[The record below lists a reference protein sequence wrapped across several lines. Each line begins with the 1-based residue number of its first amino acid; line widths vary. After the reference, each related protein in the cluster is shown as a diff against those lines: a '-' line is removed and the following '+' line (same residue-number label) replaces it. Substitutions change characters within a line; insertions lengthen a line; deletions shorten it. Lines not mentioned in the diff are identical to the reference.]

1 VRASAGWLSVVH
13 VTSTTATALTPD
25 NAGGAATS
33 RATAAAPS
41 PAPAPA
47 QPAPA
52 TAHPALVGHTVS
64 TQWLA
69 DHVGSDDLVI
79 LDATVLQLGG
89 PGEKPSY
96 VNGDEE
102 YLVHGHVP
110 GAVFADLLTDFSHP
124 DSRLGFVKPTA
135 ERFAAAAASVGVD
148 NSTTVVVY
156 DNSVGHCAARL
167 WWLFRAF
174 GHDNVAVLDG
184 GLRKWRAEER
194 PIDLGYVA
202 PRQVGSFTAE
212 ERPQFWVDK
221 AYVQSVVAGDA
232 DAVLVCALPRHEFT
246 GQTAYRARAGHIP
259 GSFSA
264 PATFLI
270 NRDTNE
276 LLQFDQLRTF
286 FADAHIPDRKI
297 VTYCSGGLAAAAA
310 ALAFARL
317 GHPDVAIYDGSL
329 NEWVLDEDAPLVTTY
344 RPEPTN

>member
-1 VRASAGWLSVVH
+1 M
-13 VTSTTATALTPD
+13 TSTITTVFAPD
-25 NAGGAATS
+25 NGGTPASS
-33 RATAAAPS
+33 RR
-41 PAPAPA
+41 
-47 QPAPA
+47 
-52 TAHPALVGHTVS
+52 ALVGPTVS

-69 DHVGSDDLVI
+69 DHIGSDDLVI
-79 LDATVLQLGG
+79 IDATVLQLGG
-89 PGEKPSY
+89 PGEKPAY

-110 GAVFADLLTDFSHP
+110 GAVFADLLTDFSDP
-124 DSRLGFVKPTA
+124 DGRLGLDKPTA
-135 ERFAAAAASVGVD
+135 KRFAWAAASVGVD
-148 NSTTVVVY
+148 NNTRVVVY

-184 GLRKWRAEER
+184 GFRKWRAEQR

-202 PRQVGSFTAE
+202 PRQVGSFIAE

-221 AYVQSVVAGDA
+221 AFVRAIVDGDA

-246 GQTAYRARAGHIP
+246 GQVVYRARAGHIP

-270 NRDTNE
+270 NRNTNE
-276 LLQFDQLRTF
+276 LLPLDGLRTF
-286 FADAHIPDRKI
+286 LADAYAPDRKI

-310 ALAFARL
+310 ALAFVRL
-317 GHPDVAIYDGSL
+317 GHSDVAIYDGSL
-329 NEWVLDEDAPLVTTY
+329 NEWVLDEDAPLVTTA
-344 RPEPTN
+344 